1 MLKKIVMAAFTAA
14 LTVLVVPAA
23 VSAYGACHVSSS
35 HYGSYGGYHSS
46 ATVARG
52 PEGNVYAAGHTTA
65 YGTGGS
71 AYHSGGYTY
80 GDAQRNPGYSSGSSG
95 YHYAPSY
102 SGAAYGH
109 TASYSYV
116 R

>member
-1 MLKKIVMAAFTAA
+1 MLKKIVRAACAAA
-14 LTVLVVPAA
+14 LTMLVVPAA
-23 VSAYGACHVSSS
+23 VSAYGACHVSST
-35 HYGSYGGYHSS
+35 HYGSYGGYHTSE
-46 ATVARG
+46 TVARG
-52 PEGNVYAAGHTTA
+52 PEGNVYAAGRTTA

-80 GDAQRNPGYSSGSSG
+80 GDAQYHPGTSSS

-109 TASYSYV
+109 TTSYSYV